1 MPYAVGVSCFAT
13 VSEAVAVAV
22 ANSQASQ
29 NQADLRLIGYQD
41 SGSIASVYRINADGS
56 GSLLQVSL
64 PLCAQVN
71 ASLPVVVGASSVNL
85 PVRSYGSDAGYYAMT
100 STPGSAYAQVPAD
113 VVSMGGFVSIGFATV
128 VGLYW
133 FSYAVGQ
140 VVDLVKN
147 VR

>member
-1 MPYAVGVSCFAT
+1 MPYAVGSACFST

-22 ANSQASQ
+22 ANFQASQ
-29 NQADLRLIGYQD
+29 NQADLRLIGWQD
-41 SGSIASVYRINADGS
+41 VGSIASVYRINADGS
-56 GSLLQVSL
+56 GALLQVSL

-71 ASLPVVVGASSVNL
+71 TALPVVVGSNSVSL
-85 PVRSYGSDAGYYAMT
+85 PLRSYGSDAGYYAMT
-100 STPGSAYAQVPAD
+100 STPGSAYAQIPAD
-113 VVSMGGFVSIGFATV
+113 VASVGGFLGIGFATV